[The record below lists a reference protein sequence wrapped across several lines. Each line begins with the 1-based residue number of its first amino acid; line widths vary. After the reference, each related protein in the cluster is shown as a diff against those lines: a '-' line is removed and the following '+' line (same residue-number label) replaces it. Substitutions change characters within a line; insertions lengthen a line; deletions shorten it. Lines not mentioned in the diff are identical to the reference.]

1 MNIGMSMNKQIGI
14 DLGTANTLFYMKGR
28 GIVLREPSVVAKN
41 KVTGKVV
48 SVGSDAKKMLGKTP
62 GTIAALRPLKGG
74 VIADFEVTA
83 EMLHQFFRKIN
94 TGGFFSRPNVIICI
108 PYGVTEVE
116 KKAFED
122 AAFDAMS
129 RSVDLLEEP
138 IAAAI
143 GAGLRIGSPRGSM
156 IVDIGGGT
164 TEVAVIS
171 LDGIVVSRSLRIAG
185 DELDDAI
192 VQYVKH
198 RFNMNIGIATAEELK
213 KRIGSVHWSAD
224 SSEMDIR
231 GRNMKTGLPS
241 TLHLTSGDIREATEE
256 QVDRVIDT
264 IKSTLENT
272 PPELSADIFDS
283 GIMLAGGGAQLRGLP
298 ALITE
303 RTGLKVNV
311 AARPLDCVALGIG
324 KGIEDPRIIRNVI
337 LYR

>member
-1 MNIGMSMNKQIGI
+1 MNKQIGI
-14 DLGTANTLFYMKGR
+14 DLGTANTLFYMQGKG
-28 GIVLREPSVVAKN
+28 IILREPSVVAKN
-41 KVTGKVV
+41 STTGKVV

-62 GTIAALRPLKGG
+62 GTIAAFRPLKGG
-74 VIADFEVTA
+74 VIADFDVTA

-94 TGGFFSRPNVIICI
+94 TGGFFNRPNVIICI

-129 RSVDLLEEP
+129 RSVSLVEEP
-138 IAAAI
+138 MAAAI
-143 GAGLRIGSPRGSM
+143 GAGLRIASPRGSM

-192 VQYVKH
+192 VQYI
-198 RFNMNIGIATAEELK
+198 RRRYNIAIGVATAEEIK
-213 KRIGSVHWSAD
+213 KRIGSVHHTAD
-224 SSEMDIR
+224 FGEMDIR
-231 GRNMKTGLPS
+231 GRNMKTGLPI
-241 TLHLTSGDIREATEE
+241 TVTITSAAIREATSE
-256 QVDRVIDT
+256 QVERIVDC
-264 IKSTLENT
+264 IKATLENT

-283 GIMLAGGGAQLRGLP
+283 GITLAGGGAMLRGLP
-298 ALITE
+298 ELIGD
-303 RTGLKVNV
+303 RTGLLATV
-311 AARPLDCVALGIG
+311 ANKPLDCVANGLG

-337 LYR
+337 LRR

>member
-1 MNIGMSMNKQIGI
+1 MNKQIGI
-14 DLGTANTLFYMKGR
+14 DLGTANTLFYMKGK

-62 GTIAALRPLKGG
+62 GTIAAFRPLKGG
-74 VIADFEVTA
+74 VIADFDVTA
-83 EMLHQFFRKIN
+83 EMIHQFFRKIN
-94 TGGFFSRPNVIICI
+94 AGGFFSRPNVIICI

-129 RSVDLLEEP
+129 RSVDLVEEP
-138 IAAAI
+138 MAAAI
-143 GAGLRIGSPRGSM
+143 GAGLRIASPRGNM

-171 LDGIVVSRSLRIAG
+171 LDGIVVSRSLRVAG
-185 DELDDAI
+185 DELDDAV
-192 VQYVKH
+192 VQYVKR
-198 RFNMNIGIATAEELK
+198 RFNISIGTATGEELK

-224 SSEMDIR
+224 GAEMDVR
-231 GRNMKTGLPS
+231 GRNMKTGLPT
-241 TLHLTSGDIREATEE
+241 TLHMTSGDVREATAE
-256 QVDRVIDT
+256 QVDRIIDC

-272 PPELSADIFDS
+272 PPELSADIYDS

-303 RTGLKVNV
+303 RTGLKATV
-311 AARPLDCVALGIG
+311 ASRPLDCVALGIG
-324 KGIEDPRIIRNVI
+324 KGIEEPRILRHVI
-337 LYR
+337 LSRSR

>member
-1 MNIGMSMNKQIGI
+1 MNKQIGI
-14 DLGTANTLFYMKGR
+14 DLGTANTIFYMKGK
-28 GIVLREPSVVAKN
+28 GIILREPSVVAKN
-41 KVTGKVV
+41 KLTGKVV

-62 GTIAALRPLKGG
+62 GTIAAFRPLKGG

-94 TGGFFSRPNVIICI
+94 TGGFFNRPNVIICI

-129 RSVDLLEEP
+129 RSVDLVEEP
-138 IAAAI
+138 MAAAI

-171 LDGIVVSRSLRIAG
+171 LDGIVVSRSLRVAG

-192 VQYVKH
+192 VQYI
-198 RFNMNIGIATAEELK
+198 RRIFNVTVGTLTGEELK

-224 SSEMDIR
+224 SAEMEVR
-231 GRNMKTGLPS
+231 GRNMKTGLPT
-241 TLHLTSGDIREATEE
+241 TLHITSADIREATEE
-256 QVDRVIDT
+256 QIDRIIDC
-264 IKSTLENT
+264 IKTTLEIT
-272 PPELSADIFDS
+272 PPELSADIYDT
-283 GIMLAGGGAQLRGLP
+283 GVTLAGGGALLRGLP
-298 ALITE
+298 ELITE
-303 RTGLKVNV
+303 RTGLRTTV
-311 AARPLDCVALGIG
+311 ANRPLDCVALGLG
-324 KGIEDPRIIRNVI
+324 KGIEDPRIIRNVV
-337 LYR
+337 LSRSR

>member
-1 MNIGMSMNKQIGI
+1 MNKQIGI
-14 DLGTANTLFYMKGR
+14 DLGTANTLFYMKGK
-28 GIVLREPSVVAKN
+28 GIILREPSVVAKN
-41 KVTGKVV
+41 SITGKVV

-62 GTIAALRPLKGG
+62 GTIAAFRPLKGG

-94 TGGFFSRPNVIICI
+94 MGGLFNRPHVIICI

-122 AAFDAMS
+122 AAYDAMS
-129 RSVDLLEEP
+129 RSVDLVEEP
-138 IAAAI
+138 MAAAI
-143 GAGLRIGSPRGSM
+143 GSGLRIGSPRGSM

-171 LDGIVVSRSLRIAG
+171 LDGIVVSRSLRVAG

-192 VQYVKH
+192 VQYVKR
-198 RFNMNIGIATAEELK
+198 RFNVTVGTATGEDLK

-224 SSEMDIR
+224 NAEMDVR
-231 GRNMKTGLPS
+231 GRNMKTGLPT
-241 TLHLTSGDIREATEE
+241 TLHITSADVREATEE
-256 QVDRVIDT
+256 QIDRIIDC
-264 IKSTLENT
+264 IKTTLENT

-283 GIMLAGGGAQLRGLP
+283 GIMLAGGGALLRGLP

-311 AARPLDCVALGIG
+311 ANRPLDCVALGIG

-337 LYR
+337 LNRSR

>member
-1 MNIGMSMNKQIGI
+1 MNKQIGI
-14 DLGTANTLFYMKGR
+14 DLGTANTLFYMKGK
-28 GIVLREPSVVAKN
+28 GIVLREPTVVAKN

-74 VIADFEVTA
+74 VIADFDVTA

-129 RSVDLLEEP
+129 RSVDLVEEP
-138 IAAAI
+138 MAAAI

-185 DELDDAI
+185 DELDEVI
-192 VQYVKH
+192 VQYIKR
-198 RFNMNIGIATAEELK
+198 RFNMTIGSATAEELK
-213 KRIGSVHWSAD
+213 KRVGSVHRSAD
-224 SSEMDIR
+224 SAEMDIR
-231 GRNMKTGLPS
+231 GRDMRTGLPT
-241 TLHLTSGDIREATEE
+241 TLHITSGDIREAMEE
-256 QVDRVIDT
+256 PIARIIDT
-264 IKSTLENT
+264 IKATLENT
-272 PPELSADIFDS
+272 PPELSADIFDA

-298 ALITE
+298 TLIME

-324 KGIEDPRIIRNVI
+324 KGIEDPRILRNVI
-337 LYR
+337 LSR

>member
-1 MNIGMSMNKQIGI
+1 MNKQIGI
-14 DLGTANTLFYMKGR
+14 DLGTANTIFYMKGK
-28 GIVLREPSVVAKN
+28 GIILREPSVVAKN
-41 KVTGKVV
+41 KLTGKVV

-62 GTIAALRPLKGG
+62 GTIAAFRPLKGG

-94 TGGFFSRPNVIICI
+94 TGGFFNRPNVIICI

-129 RSVDLLEEP
+129 RSVDLVEEP

-171 LDGIVVSRSLRIAG
+171 LDGIVVSKSLRVAG

-192 VQYVKH
+192 VQYIRRK
-198 RFNMNIGIATAEELK
+198 FNVTVGTITGEELK

-224 SSEMDIR
+224 SAEMDVR
-231 GRNMKTGLPS
+231 GRNMKTGLPT
-241 TLHLTSGDIREATEE
+241 TLHITSADIREATEE
-256 QVDRVIDT
+256 QVGRIIDC
-264 IKSTLENT
+264 IKTTLEIT
-272 PPELSADIFDS
+272 PPELSADIYDT
-283 GIMLAGGGAQLRGLP
+283 GVTLAGGGALLRGLP
-298 ALITE
+298 ELITE
-303 RTGLKVNV
+303 RTGLRTTV
-311 AARPLDCVALGIG
+311 ANRPLDCVALGLG
-324 KGIEDPRIIRNVI
+324 KGIEDPRIIRNVV
-337 LYR
+337 LSRSR

>member
-1 MNIGMSMNKQIGI
+1 MNKQIGI
-14 DLGTANTLFYMKGR
+14 DLGTANTIFYMKGK
-28 GIVLREPSVVAKN
+28 GIILREPSVVAKN
-41 KVTGKVV
+41 KLTGKVV

-62 GTIAALRPLKGG
+62 GTIAAFRPLKGG

-94 TGGFFSRPNVIICI
+94 TGGFFNRPNVIICI

-129 RSVDLLEEP
+129 RSVDLVEEP
-138 IAAAI
+138 MAAAI

-171 LDGIVVSRSLRIAG
+171 LDGIVVSRSLRVAG

-192 VQYVKH
+192 VQYIRRK
-198 RFNMNIGIATAEELK
+198 FNVTVGTLTGEELK

-224 SSEMDIR
+224 SAEMEVR
-231 GRNMKTGLPS
+231 GRNMKTGLPT
-241 TLHLTSGDIREATEE
+241 TLHITSADIREATEE
-256 QVDRVIDT
+256 QIDRIIDC
-264 IKSTLENT
+264 IKTTLEIT
-272 PPELSADIFDS
+272 PPELSADIYDT
-283 GIMLAGGGAQLRGLP
+283 GVTLAGGGALLRGLP
-298 ALITE
+298 ELITE
-303 RTGLKVNV
+303 RTGLRTTV
-311 AARPLDCVALGIG
+311 ANRPLDCVALGLG
-324 KGIEDPRIIRNVI
+324 KGIEDPRIIRNVV
-337 LYR
+337 LSRSR